1 MYPISKQSIIL
12 YIYCEINIV
21 LYNNCMVLIN
31 LFYSLYENLLMNN
44 FYKDILTAIVFMSGL
59 FGFFSGEF
67 IISSALF
74 ATATV
79 ASNIGAHRQQS
90 EAGTTA

>member
-1 MYPISKQSIIL
+1 
-12 YIYCEINIV
+12 
-21 LYNNCMVLIN
+21 
-31 LFYSLYENLLMNN
+31 MNN

-79 ASNIGAHRQQS
+79 ASNIGAHHQQG
-90 EAGTTA
+90 ETGTSA

>member
-1 MYPISKQSIIL
+1 
-12 YIYCEINIV
+12 
-21 LYNNCMVLIN
+21 
-31 LFYSLYENLLMNN
+31 MNN